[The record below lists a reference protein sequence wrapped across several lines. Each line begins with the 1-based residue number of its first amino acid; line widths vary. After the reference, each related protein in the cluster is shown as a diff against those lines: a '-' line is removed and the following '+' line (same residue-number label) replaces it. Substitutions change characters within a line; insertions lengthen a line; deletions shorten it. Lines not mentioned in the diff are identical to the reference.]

1 MAPFTF
7 SHTSANVAAIL
18 IGFCFGFVLERS
30 GFGNA
35 RNLAAQFYL
44 YNMRVLK
51 VMFTAII
58 TAMVLVFLSSA
69 VGLLDFELVYVPPT
83 YLWPG
88 VLGGLLLGVGF
99 IVGGYCPGT
108 SLVSLATL
116 KTDGAIF
123 AGGVV
128 IGSLLFGPLV
138 TIPAVWNFW
147 NNSGNLGRLTW
158 ADVFGIDAGWIVLAV
173 LVMAFGAFAFAEI
186 CEGLF
191 SRPSERQPTPTP
203 KARLLRRSGIGL
215 AIGLAIAAIVVGQPT
230 IDRQVARQNE
240 SLAAR
245 LVSRQV
251 HIDPAELLGLMH
263 NNQIQLV
270 LFDVRDEADFNRF
283 HLADAR
289 NVDLEALANGEPK
302 EIDPKE
308 VFVVMSNDEARA
320 EQAWKRLAVR
330 RGANAYVLA
339 GGLNRWLDVFADN
352 RAHVP
357 GPESPPAAGDDT
369 LRHPIDVALGAGHAA
384 SRPTAQRTAER
395 PFESKVQVLTPVKA
409 PGGGCG

>member
-7 SHTSANVAAIL
+7 SHTVANIVAIL
-18 IGFCFGFVLERS
+18 IGFCFGFVLERA

-58 TAMVLVFLSSA
+58 TAMVLVFLTSA
-69 VGLLDFELVYVPPT
+69 IGLLDFELVYVPPT

-99 IVGGYCPGT
+99 IIGGYCPGT
-108 SLVSLATL
+108 SLVSMATL

-138 TIPAVWNFW
+138 AIPAVWNFW
-147 NNSGNLGRLTW
+147 NNSGYLGRLTW
-158 ADVFGIDAGWIVLAV
+158 ANVLGIDAGWVVLAV
-173 LVMAFGAFAFAEI
+173 LIMAFGAFAFAEI
-186 CEGLF
+186 CERLF
-191 SRPSERQPTPTP
+191 SRPSELAPTLTPT
-203 KARLLRRSGIGL
+203 ARKFRRAGVAL
-215 AIGLAIAAIVVGQPT
+215 AIGLACVAIVVGQPT
-230 IDRQVARQNE
+230 IDRRVAWQSHE
-240 SLAAR
+240 LEAR
-245 LVSRQV
+245 LASREA
-251 HIDPAELLGLMH
+251 HIDPGELLTLMH

-270 LFDVRDEADFNRF
+270 LLDVRSEADFNCF
-283 HLADAR
+283 HLADAHR
-289 NVDLEALANGEPK
+289 IDPEAITDRRPDH
-302 EIDPKE
+302 IDPKE

-320 EQAWKRLAVR
+320 EEAWKRLVVR
-330 RGANAYVLA
+330 RNANAYILA
-339 GGLNRWLDVFADN
+339 GGINRWLDVFADHQPN
-352 RAHVP
+352 VP
-357 GPESPPAAGDDT
+357 GPDAPVGGDDT
-369 LRHPIDVALGAGHAA
+369 LRHSITEALGARHAA
-384 SRPTAQRTAER
+384 SRPQAKEVPQR
-395 PFESKVQVLTPVKA
+395 PFETKVQVLTPVRA

>member
-7 SHTSANVAAIL
+7 SHTAANVVAIL
-18 IGFCFGFVLERS
+18 IGFCFGFVLERG

-58 TAMVLVFLSSA
+58 TAMVLVFLTSA

-108 SLVSLATL
+108 SLVSMATF

-128 IGSLLFGPLV
+128 VGSLLFGPLV
-138 TIPAVWNFW
+138 SIPAVWNFW
-147 NNSGNLGRLTW
+147 HNSGYLGRLTW
-158 ADVFGIDAGWIVLAV
+158 ADVLGIDAGWVVLAV
-173 LVMAFGAFAFAEI
+173 LIMAFGAFAFAEV
-186 CEGLF
+186 CERLF
-191 SRPSERQPTPTP
+191 SRPSECPPALTSH
-203 KARLLRRSGIGL
+203 ARWLRRAGVGVAIGMACL
-215 AIGLAIAAIVVGQPT
+215 AIMVGQPT
-230 IDRQVARQNE
+230 IDRRIAWQSDE
-240 SLAAR
+240 LDSKLD
-245 LVSRQV
+245 SRAV
-251 HIDPAELLGLMH
+251 HIDPSELLSLMY
-263 NNQIQLV
+263 NNQIHLV
-270 LFDVRDEADFNRF
+270 LLDVRNEADFNRF
-283 HLADAR
+283 HLADAQR
-289 NVDLEALANGEPK
+289 IDTEAIASGEP
-302 EIDPKE
+302 EQIDPKDIL
-308 VFVVMSNDEARA
+308 VVMSNDEAQA

-330 RGANAYVLA
+330 RNANAYILA
-339 GGLNRWLDVFADN
+339 GGINRWLDVFADN
-352 RAHVP
+352 RANVP
-357 GPESPPAAGDDT
+357 GPDAPVAGNDG
-369 LRHPIDVALGAGHAA
+369 LRHPIDQALGARHAA
-384 SRPTAQRTAER
+384 SRPLAKQGSQR
-395 PFESKVQVLTPVKA
+395 PFESKVQVLTPVRA

>member
-7 SHTSANVAAIL
+7 SHTAASVVAIL
-18 IGFCFGFVLERS
+18 IGFCFGFVLERA

-58 TAMVLVFLSSA
+58 TAMVLVFLTSA
-69 VGLLDFELVYVPPT
+69 IGLLDFELVYVPPT

-108 SLVSLATL
+108 SLVSMATL

-128 IGSLLFGPLV
+128 VGSLLFGPLV
-138 TIPAVWNFW
+138 AIPAVWNFW
-147 NNSGNLGRLTW
+147 HNSGYLGRLTW
-158 ADVFGIDAGWIVLAV
+158 ADVLGIDAGWVVLAV
-173 LVMAFGAFAFAEI
+173 LIMAFAAFAFAEI
-186 CEGLF
+186 CERFF
-191 SRPSERQPTPTP
+191 SRPSERAPALTPT
-203 KARLLRRSGIGL
+203 ARKFRRAGVGL
-215 AIGLAIAAIVVGQPT
+215 AIGLAGVAIIIGQPT
-230 IDRQVARQNE
+230 IDRRVAWQSQE
-240 SLAAR
+240 LDAKLA
-245 LVSRQV
+245 SRKV
-251 HIDPAELLGLMH
+251 HIDPGELLSLMH

-270 LFDVRDEADFNRF
+270 LLDVRSEADFNRF
-283 HLADAR
+283 HLADAHR
-289 NVDLEALANGEPK
+289 IGPEAITDRKP

-308 VFVVMSNDEARA
+308 VFVVMSNDEGQA

-330 RGANAYVLA
+330 RNANAYILA
-339 GGLNRWLDVFADN
+339 GGINRWLDVFAEHLPN
-352 RAHVP
+352 IP
-357 GPESPPAAGDDT
+357 GPDAPVAGDDT
-369 LRHPIDVALGAGHAA
+369 LRHQIADALGARHAA
-384 SRPTAQRTAER
+384 ARPQAKEVPAR
-395 PFESKVQVLTPVKA
+395 PFETKVQVRTPVRA

>member
-1 MAPFTF
+1 MAPFNF
-7 SHTSANVAAIL
+7 SHTAANVVAIL
-18 IGFCFGFVLERS
+18 IGFCFGFVLERA

-58 TAMVLVFLSSA
+58 TAMVLVFLTSA
-69 VGLLDFELVYVPPT
+69 VGLLDFELAYVPPT

-108 SLVSLATL
+108 SLVSMATL

-128 IGSLLFGPLV
+128 TGSLLFGPIV

-158 ADVFGIDAGWIVLAV
+158 ADVLGIDAGWIVLAV

-186 CEGLF
+186 CERFF
-191 SRPSERQPTPTP
+191 SRPSEQRPALTP
-203 KARLLRRSGIGL
+203 KARLLRRGGVGL
-215 AIGLAIAAIVVGQPT
+215 AIGMAVVSIVFGQPT
-230 IDRQVARQNE
+230 IDRRVAWQNKE
-240 SLAAR
+240 LDAKLA
-245 LVSRQV
+245 SRTV
-251 HIDPAELLGLMH
+251 HIDPGELLDLMH

-270 LFDVRDEADFNRF
+270 MFDVRDEADFNRF

-289 NVDLEALANGEPK
+289 NIDLEALTKGEPK
-302 EIDPKE
+302 EIDPRDI
-308 VFVVMSNDEARA
+308 FVVMSNDEAQA

-339 GGLNRWLDVFADN
+339 GGLNRWLDVFADHKAN
-352 RAHVP
+352 VP
-357 GPESPPAAGDDT
+357 GPQSRVNGDDR
-369 LRHPIDVALGAGHAA
+369 LRHPFDVALGARHAA
-384 SRPTAQRTAER
+384 SRPSPKQIGAR
-395 PFESKVQVLTPVKA
+395 PFEPTVEVLTPVKA

>member
-7 SHTSANVAAIL
+7 SHATANVVAVL
-18 IGFCFGFVLERS
+18 IGFCFGFVLERG

-58 TAMVLVFLSSA
+58 TAMVLVFLTSA
-69 VGLLDFELVYVPPT
+69 MGLLDFELVYVPAT

-108 SLVSLATL
+108 SLVSMATL

-128 IGSLLFGPLV
+128 VGSLLFGPLV
-138 TIPAVWNFW
+138 SIPAVWNFW
-147 NNSGNLGRLTW
+147 NNSGYLGRLTW
-158 ADVFGIDAGWIVLAV
+158 ADVLRIDAGWVVLAV

-186 CEGLF
+186 CERLF
-191 SRPSERQPTPTP
+191 SRPSERQPRLTT
-203 KARLLRRSGIGL
+203 KASLLRRGGVAL
-215 AIGLAIAAIVVGQPT
+215 AIGMALVAIVVGQPT
-230 IDRQVARQNE
+230 IDRRVAWQSE
-240 SLAAR
+240 ELDAALA
-245 LVSRQV
+245 SRRA
-251 HIDPAELLGLMH
+251 HIDPGELLTLMH
-263 NNQIQLV
+263 NNQIHLV
-270 LFDVRDEADFNRF
+270 LLDVRDEADFNRF

-289 NVDLEALANGEPK
+289 RIGLQAIAAGEPK
-302 EIDPKE
+302 AIDPKQ
-308 VFVVMSNDEARA
+308 VLVVMSNDEAQA

-330 RGANAYVLA
+330 RSANAYILA
-339 GGLNRWLDVFADN
+339 GGLNRWLDVFAEN
-352 RAHVP
+352 TANVP
-357 GPESPPAAGDDT
+357 GPESPVAGNDT
-369 LRHPIDVALGAGHAA
+369 LRHPVDSAIGDRHVA
-384 SRPTAQRTAER
+384 SRPSRKRISER
-395 PFESKVQVLTPVKA
+395 PFEPKVEVLTPVRA